1 MGRLRWSEKF
11 SIKNH
16 VGSTLRLYICSD
28 MNGPSV
34 FNGPE
39 VTMSRD
45 ALYNGGVG
53 HREPRNAYSYYLDMA
68 TSNGFVKRGDGKDRP
83 FVLSRAFFSGSRR
96 CWWVFKAILR
106 QLLVRRYQLG
116 ASYPSFRGYPRHDT
130 KRRVFAIPCFSTYIF
145 RSWRDEI

>member
-16 VGSTLRLYICSD
+16 VGSTLWLYICND

-39 VTMSRD
+39 VTMPRD
-45 ALYNGGVG
+45 ALYYGGVG
-53 HREPRNAYSYYLDMA
+53 HREPHNAHSCYFHMA

-96 CWWVFKAILR
+96 CWWVFRAILR
-106 QLLVRRYQLG
+106 QSCWYAGINQVPTILLLG
-116 ASYPSFRGYPRHDT
+116 AILVT
-130 KRRVFAIPCFSTYIF
+130 TQ
-145 RSWRDEI
+145 RDESCHPLLLNLHFQIMER